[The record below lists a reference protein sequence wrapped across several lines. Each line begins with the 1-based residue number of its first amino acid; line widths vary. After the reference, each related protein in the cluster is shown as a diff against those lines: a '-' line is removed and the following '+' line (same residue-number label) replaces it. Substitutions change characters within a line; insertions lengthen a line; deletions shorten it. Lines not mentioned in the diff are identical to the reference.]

1 MIVCGV
7 CWPIDNLSEA
17 YWRPLRGRNLFFFL
31 QTWKLRIVCRSGQVS
46 NRVGRWNP
54 TLKDFSGLFLVIIMG
69 SSSSTGSGGGA
80 GECWRSLLWA
90 HYAGQRERERAT
102 YSAALLVSKFISL
115 YMYIHGRVSYFTSQ
129 LLEKPA
135 VLYGYMVVGL
145 FGTHTK
151 SHMKCLTY
159 APNFGFSTQ
168 K

>member
-1 MIVCGV
+1 MAAERGSVE
-7 CWPIDNLSEA
+7 EA
-17 YWRPLRGRNLFFFL
+17 CYGHTTPG
-31 QTWKLRIVCRSGQVS
+31 KG
-46 NRVGRWNP
+46 
-54 TLKDFSGLFLVIIMG
+54 K
-69 SSSSTGSGGGA
+69 
-80 GECWRSLLWA
+80 
-90 HYAGQRERERAT
+90 ERAT

-145 FGTHTK
+145 FGTHTNTK